1 MRLMRGITQTTL
13 AIGFL
18 IAGAAAAAES
28 TQTFDVKGFTG
39 IKIDG
44 HVEIDVS
51 VGEKFAVKVSGR
63 EADMERLRVEVRDG
77 VLHIYEERRKR
88 GSRRERS
95 RELHATIALPRL
107 NRVDIDGMSDGK
119 IRNIDSENFSL
130 SVDGHGEL
138 TLSGKCGTSEIDI
151 DGHAEIEGREFKCK
165 NVSLN
170 VDGHGD
176 IELYAGETLAVDIS
190 GHGDVEIYGNP
201 RISKFRQ
208 RGMGQ
213 FEIRE

>member
-1 MRLMRGITQTTL
+1 MRAMRGITRTI
-13 AIGFL
+13 AAAGFL
-18 IAGAAAAAES
+18 IAGAAMAAES
-28 TQTFDVKGFTG
+28 TQTFEVKGFTG
-39 IKIDG
+39 IEVDG
-44 HVEIDVS
+44 HVGLDVS

-77 VLHIYEERRKR
+77 VLRIYKERRKR
-88 GSRRERS
+88 GSRRQRS
-95 RELHATIALPRL
+95 RELQATIALPKL
-107 NRVDIDGMSDGK
+107 NSVDIDGMSDAK
-119 IRNIDSENFSL
+119 IRNIDSDNFSL

-138 TLSGKCGTSEIDI
+138 TLSGKCGTSVIDI

-165 NVSLN
+165 NVSLS
-170 VDGHGD
+170 VDGHGE

-201 RISKFRQ
+201 RITKFCQ
-208 RGMGQ
+208 SGGGQ

>member
-1 MRLMRGITQTTL
+1 MRLMRGITPAT
-13 AIGFL
+13 AAVGFL
-18 IAGAAAAAES
+18 IAGAAMAAES
-28 TQTFDVKGFTG
+28 TQTFDLKDFTG
-39 IKIDG
+39 IEVDG
-44 HVEIDVS
+44 HVGLDVS

-77 VLHIYEERRKR
+77 VLHIYKERRKR
-88 GSRRERS
+88 GSRRQRS
-95 RELHATIALPRL
+95 RELHATIALPKL
-107 NRVDIDGMSDGK
+107 NSVDIDGMSDAK
-119 IRNIDSENFSL
+119 IRNIDSDNFSL

-138 TLSGKCGTSEIDI
+138 ILSGKCGSSVIDI

-165 NVSLN
+165 NVSLKI
-170 VDGHGD
+170 DGHGE

-208 RGMGQ
+208 SGMGQ
-213 FEIRE
+213 FEIKE

>member
-1 MRLMRGITQTTL
+1 MRLMRGITRTTAAVGL
-13 AIGFL
+13 L
-18 IAGAAAAAES
+18 IAGAAMAAES

-39 IKIDG
+39 IEVDG
-44 HVEIDVS
+44 HVELDVS

-63 EADMERLRVEVRDG
+63 EADMERLRVEVREG
-77 VLHIYEERRKR
+77 VLHIYEESLKR

-95 RELHATIALPRL
+95 REIHATIALPKL
-107 NRVDIDGMSDGK
+107 NSVDIDGMSDAK
-119 IRNIDSENFSL
+119 IRNIESDNFSL

-138 TLSGKCGTSEIDI
+138 TLSGKCGTSVIDI
-151 DGHAEIEGREFKCK
+151 DGHAEIEGREFKCE
-165 NVSLN
+165 NVSLK
-170 VDGHGD
+170 VDGHGE

-208 RGMGQ
+208 SGMGQ
-213 FEIRE
+213 FEIKE

>member
-1 MRLMRGITQTTL
+1 MRLMRGITRTT
-13 AIGFL
+13 AAVGFL
-18 IAGAAAAAES
+18 IAGAAMAAES

-39 IKIDG
+39 IEVDG
-44 HVEIDVS
+44 HVELDVS

-77 VLHIYEERRKR
+77 VLHIYKERRKR
-88 GSRRERS
+88 GSRRENS
-95 RELHATIALPRL
+95 RELRATIALPKL
-107 NRVDIDGMSDGK
+107 NSVDIDGMSDAK
-119 IRNIDSENFSL
+119 IRNIDSDNFSL

-138 TLSGKCGTSEIDI
+138 TLSGKCGTSVIDI
-151 DGHAEIEGREFKCK
+151 DGHAEIEGREFRCK

-170 VDGHGD
+170 VDGHGE
-176 IELYAGETLAVDIS
+176 IELYAGETLAIDIS

-208 RGMGQ
+208 SGMGQ
-213 FEIRE
+213 FEIKE